1 MNYILNDLECEV
13 FLFVDDTGLFSSADE
28 PNLSSEILNRDLAK
42 IHEWSKIWKVTF
54 NPAKSKDM
62 IFTKKLLANSPPVI
76 LNKTIVNRVFEHR
89 HLGVWLSSDLDWA
102 KQVKEVCMKAN
113 SKLSVLRSVKYL
125 SRSTLDL
132 LYKLTVRSVIDYGLV
147 VFFHSLRLSEISRL
161 DQIQYRAAKLCTGA
175 LHFTSQ
181 CKLEDDL
188 GWETIENRANFLGL
202 TMFKKIHSHQT
213 RPLINKCMPQKL
225 FHDQQTRHKYIY
237 KLFPTQFSY
246 FSRSFFPHFTKLFNN
261 LDSNLTNE
269 IDLKIFKNEL
279 KSLIKPKKSDIL
291 VGGQKWVTPF

>member
-1 MNYILNDLECEV
+1 MILNVRYSYLQMTHASSPLLMIRI
-13 FLFVDDTGLFSSADE
+13 FLLR
-28 PNLSSEILNRDLAK
+28 LSTE
-42 IHEWSKIWKVTF
+42 
-54 NPAKSKDM
+54 
-62 IFTKKLLANSPPVI
+62 KKLLANSPPVI
-76 LNKTIVNRVFEHR
+76 LNKTIVNRVFEHQ

-161 DQIQYRAAKLCTGA
+161 DQIQYRAAKLCTGT

-188 GWETIENRANFLGL
+188 GWETL
-202 TMFKKIHSHQT
+202 S
-213 RPLINKCMPQKL
+213 
-225 FHDQQTRHKYIY
+225 
-237 KLFPTQFSY
+237 
-246 FSRSFFPHFTKLFNN
+246 
-261 LDSNLTNE
+261 
-269 IDLKIFKNEL
+269 
-279 KSLIKPKKSDIL
+279 
-291 VGGQKWVTPF
+291 